1 MHMNNLKHFIKG
13 IPGIG
18 PWAASAYRATGLGP
32 KSKPFSGS
40 SSYWESRYASGGNS
54 GVGSY
59 AKFADFKA
67 EIVNKFVA
75 DHQVRSVIEFGC
87 GDGNQLKLA
96 IYPRYV
102 GLDVSPTAIAKCRK
116 DFAGDG
122 TKSFVPVSEYQG
134 EKMDLALS
142 MDVIYHLVEDAIFLQ
157 YMRDLF
163 ESSSRYV
170 IIYSSDLDNE
180 QSPSPEH
187 VRHRKFSAF
196 VDRDLTEWKLF
207 QHIPNRFPFQGD
219 YTTGSF
225 ADFFIY
231 AKA

>member
-1 MHMNNLKHFIKG
+1 MTNLKHFIKR

-18 PWAASAYRATGLGP
+18 HLAVSAYRAAGLGARP
-32 KSKPFSGS
+32 KTFSGS
-40 SSYWESRYASGGNS
+40 TSYWESRYASGGNS

-59 AKFADFKA
+59 DKFAEFKA
-67 EIVNKFVA
+67 EVVNKFVA
-75 DHQVRSVIEFGC
+75 EHQVQSVIEFGC

-96 IYPRYV
+96 AYPRYL

-122 TKSFVPVSEYQG
+122 TKSFAPVSEYQG

-142 MDVIYHLVEDAIFLQ
+142 LDVIYHLVEDAIFQQ
-157 YMRDLF
+157 YMRALF
-163 ESSSRYV
+163 ESSLRYV
-170 IIYSSDLDNE
+170 IIYSSDSEDV
-180 QSPSPEH
+180 QSPSSVH
-187 VRHRKFSAF
+187 VRHRKFTSF
-196 VDRDLTEWKLF
+196 IDLNLTEWKLLE
-207 QHIPNRFPFQGD
+207 HIPNRFPFTGD